1 MADHL
6 AKADGAPPVRV
17 WLYTGLIVVLLL
29 LLAWSLLPDD
39 WQSHNSDV
47 NKDSYCA
54 ARWNHQTPWSAQ
66 QPYRVLALGTSLF
79 HSASG
84 TRADFIQRLG
94 PSIAWEN
101 CWINSGQWPHFA
113 QVRPAA
119 LRLKPA
125 LLLLQSDVLTALPWH
140 QQVFRSFTSAVKDE
154 IRGEQQKPP
163 PDIYAQ
169 LPFICK
175 NAVPRPIQDYEQLYR
190 ANPQIFAQA
199 LAWLSELKASGTQVV
214 IVDIPRA
221 KAMEDQM
228 SGFLPQWRQAVRQLA
243 KESGAQYWILP
254 APTTTANTYCPDQ
267 AHLDISGR
275 QQTAAELS
283 AFVLKTR
290 AAQ

>member
-1 MADHL
+1 VAEHL
-6 AKADGAPPVRV
+6 AKTDGAPPIRV
-17 WLYTGLIVVLLL
+17 WLYAGLIVVSLFLLT
-29 LLAWSLLPDD
+29 WSQLPDD
-39 WQSHNSDV
+39 WQSHNSNV
-47 NKDSYCA
+47 NTDSYCA
-54 ARWNHQTPWSAQ
+54 ARWNNQTPWSAQ

-94 PSIAWEN
+94 PTIAWEN
-101 CWINSGQWPHFA
+101 CWVNGGQWPHFSR
-113 QVRPAA
+113 VRPAA

-125 LLLLQSDVLTALPWH
+125 LLLLQSDVLTTLPWH
-140 QQVFRSFTSAVKDE
+140 QQVFSAFTSAVKDKV
-154 IRGEQQKPP
+154 RGQQKPP

-169 LPFICK
+169 PPFICS
-175 NAVPRPIQDYEQLYR
+175 NAMPQPIQNYEQLYS

-199 LAWLSELKASGTQVV
+199 LRWMLELKASGTQVV

-221 KAMEDQM
+221 KEIEEKMD
-228 SGFLPQWRQAVRQLA
+228 SFLPQWRQAVRQLA
-243 KESGAQYWILP
+243 KESGAHYWMLP
-254 APTTTANTYCPDQ
+254 APTTTANIYCPDQ

-290 AAQ
+290 TAQ